1 MDQIIYS
8 TPEHDVSHDRSNQ
21 NHSDQ
26 ILDFTVKACK
36 ACKAC
41 VGNGLVR
48 GSLILVWEVAL
59 SPTLN
64 HLIFCIIKVA
74 NLAGKIRSQTNTAT
88 NSASSPA

>member
-21 NHSDQ
+21 DHSAQ

-36 ACKAC
+36 AC
-41 VGNGLVR
+41 VGDGVVR
-48 GSLILVWEVAL
+48 SSLILVWKVAL

-64 HLIFCIIKVA
+64 HLIFCIIKGA
-74 NLAGKIRSQTNTAT
+74 NFAGKIRSQTNTAM